1 MTYRLPVYKLK
12 LVRDHV
18 ATYPAPHAS
27 EPQLAALFFH
37 RLIGNAD
44 REHVAALFLD
54 SQGKPT
60 GSTIIGIGVLSSAKV
75 HAREVFKSAIVA
87 NAAGIVLAHNHPSNC
102 PTPSD
107 EDVRSTRGLVR
118 AGELLGIPVLDH
130 IIVTPSGG
138 FVSMFEAGLM
148 CRSGRGPWT
157 TAGPARV
164 AQP

>member
-1 MTYRLPVYKLK
+1 MTYRLPVYTLK
-12 LVRDHV
+12 LVRDRI
-18 ATYPAPHAS
+18 ATYPPPNAS

-87 NAAGIVLAHNHPSNC
+87 NAASIVLAHNHPSNC
-102 PTPSD
+102 PSPSD
-107 EDVRSTRGLVR
+107 EDVRITRDLVR
-118 AGELLGIPVLDH
+118 AGALLGIPILDH

-138 FVSMFEAGLM
+138 FVSMYDAGII
-148 CRSGRGPWT
+148 
-157 TAGPARV
+157 ARQEGSARPV
-164 AQP
+164 RD